1 MRTAS
6 YVIQAGSRF
15 CVSIST
21 TGMGRHAEDT
31 AAEYL
36 KRNGYTILDQNW
48 RTRWCEI
55 DIVAK
60 KDNTVSFVEVKYRK
74 SDAFGGGLEYITPKK
89 QQQMAFAAEF
99 WVSSNKWK
107 GDYNLSAVEVTGL
120 KFEITEF
127 LEGIF

>member
-1 MRTAS
+1 M
-6 YVIQAGSRF
+6 
-15 CVSIST
+15 ST
-21 TGMGRHAEDT
+21 TSIGRQAED
-31 AAEYL
+31 AAADYL
-36 KRNGYTILDQNW
+36 KQNGYKILDQNW

-55 DIVAK
+55 DIVAQK
-60 KDNTVSFVEVKYRK
+60 GKIISFVEVKYRK
-74 SDAFGGGLEYITPKK
+74 STDFGGGLEYITPKK

-127 LEGIF
+127 LEGIL